1 MSRDHS
7 FPAVLAWRG
16 LEPIVPGLLLNLLL
30 RVAIG
35 AAATYAAMR
44 LLGAS
49 WPVVAVI
56 WGALLARPVI
66 EFFPA
71 LVRSARHAALR
82 EWEGRYY
89 AFESAQVRVIEVDGA
104 PWIVDADAFRALGVR
119 TTRRTR
125 AVLAA
130 TFGPADYAPIP
141 GTPHRGF
148 SERGV
153 LRYLERRED
162 RQATKFRLWLEREV
176 FGPWRQRR
184 ERAHS
189 GAIIAADSP
198 DRG

>member
-1 MSRDHS
+1 M
-7 FPAVLAWRG
+7 
-16 LEPIVPGLLLNLLL
+16 PGLLLHLSL
-30 RVAIG
+30 RIAIG
-35 AAATYAAMR
+35 AAATYAAMG

-66 EFFPA
+66 EFVPA
-71 LVRSARHAALR
+71 LVRSARDAALR

-89 AFESAQVRVIEVDGA
+89 AFESAQVRVIEVGGE

-125 AVLAA
+125 AVLTA
-130 TFGPADYAPIP
+130 TFDPMEYARIP
-141 GTPHRGF
+141 GTRQWGF
-148 SERGV
+148 SARGV
-153 LRYLERRED
+153 LRYLEKRED

-176 FGPWRQRR
+176 FFPWRRRR
-184 ERAHS
+184 ERAAS
-189 GAIIAADSP
+189 GAIIAPSSP